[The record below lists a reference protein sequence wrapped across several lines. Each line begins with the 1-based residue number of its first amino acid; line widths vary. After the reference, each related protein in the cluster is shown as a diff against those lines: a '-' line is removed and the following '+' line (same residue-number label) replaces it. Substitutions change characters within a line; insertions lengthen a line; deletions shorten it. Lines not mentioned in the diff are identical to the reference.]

1 MRKMITCREVLS
13 CRELLV
19 DRQHGTVLSMDFE
32 RWGCSEGAVA
42 HAAPLA
48 WPGLCR
54 AQLARQKGQQ
64 PATACSMNRTRFQDP
79 GQGERSLARGGNA
92 SCSGAPSPDNTPEF
106 LPSRDLLYISRAIRG
121 QGSRPCA
128 LSNGVT
134 HSVPLPPL
142 GSYLPLQPRENE
154 SLSLC

>member
-64 PATACSMNRTRFQDP
+64 PATACSTNRTLFQDP

-92 SCSGAPSPDNTPEF
+92 SCSRAPSPDNTPEF
-106 LPSRDLLYISRAIRG
+106 LPSRDLLYISRAIPG

-134 HSVPLPPL
+134 HWVPLPPL
-142 GSYLPLQPRENE
+142 GSYLPLQPGENE